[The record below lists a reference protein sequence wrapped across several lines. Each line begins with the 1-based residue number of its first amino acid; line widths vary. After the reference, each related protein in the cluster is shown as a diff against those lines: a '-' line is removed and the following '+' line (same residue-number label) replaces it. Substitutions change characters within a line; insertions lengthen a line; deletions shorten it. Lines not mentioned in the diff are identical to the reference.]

1 MEAVPDVPAF
11 ERQLLRDGQLSLR
24 GGHIDTRSARGQWG
38 GWDQAGTDCRP
49 RTSLPGRASVG
60 TPFSAIT
67 SPLTMVAT

>member
-1 MEAVPDVPAF
+1 MCPPSSDNSCVMVSCRSEAGTSTP
-11 ERQLLRDGQLSLR
+11 
-24 GGHIDTRSARGQWG
+24 RSARGQWG

-67 SPLTMVAT
+67 SPLTIVAT